1 MSKIGERVGLVAAVW
16 GLIAR
21 YPALSAGLAQIVI
34 VLGAA
39 FGLDL
44 TAAQLASGASFIA
57 ALFGLLVSAGVIPV
71 TKVANVKAGLKS
83 TVPHDVVVATP
94 EVAATPAPVQPV
106 AKLPFVI
113 ETPPADPPKNP
124 WKGN

>member
-39 FGLDL
+39 FR
-44 TAAQLASGASFIA
+44 SGSH
-57 ALFGLLVSAGVIPV
+57 GGSACVG
-71 TKVANVKAGLKS
+71 S
-83 TVPHDVVVATP
+83 
-94 EVAATPAPVQPV
+94 
-106 AKLPFVI
+106 
-113 ETPPADPPKNP
+113 
-124 WKGN
+124 